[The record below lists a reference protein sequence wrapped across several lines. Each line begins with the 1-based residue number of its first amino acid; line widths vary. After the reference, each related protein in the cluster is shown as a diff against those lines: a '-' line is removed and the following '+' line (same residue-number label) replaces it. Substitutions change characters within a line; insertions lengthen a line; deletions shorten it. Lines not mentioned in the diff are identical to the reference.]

1 MTQNEN
7 KTLSRNRKLAL
18 TGAFSALVVVLAFT
32 RLGMIPLGAV
42 ASISILQVPIIL
54 ITMLAGL
61 GEGLFV
67 GAVFGISSLILAATS
82 PSGVLDPL
90 FVNPLCSVLP
100 RMLVAVVAWG
110 VWKLLNFI
118 PKMPKTVSA
127 AINGFVSTAAH
138 TLLVIG
144 CIYIFKGADVRAA
157 MGGMG
162 YFAVIGALSFN
173 AILEAAAAT
182 IICAAVFAVLFVS
195 SKKKSKLSE
204 AAEE

>member
-7 KTLSRNRKLAL
+7 KTLTRNRRLAL

-42 ASISILQVPIIL
+42 ASISILQVPVIL
-54 ITMLAGL
+54 ITMLAGV

-82 PSGVLDPL
+82 PSGALDPL

-100 RMLVAVVAWG
+100 RMLVAVVAWA
-110 VWKLLNFI
+110 VWKVMNMI
-118 PKMPKTVSA
+118 PKMPKAVSA
-127 AINGFVSTAAH
+127 AINGFVSTVAH

-144 CIYIFKGADVRAA
+144 SIYIFKGAAVKEA

-162 YFAVIGALSFN
+162 YFALIGALSFN
-173 AILEAAAAT
+173 AILEAVAAT

-204 AAEE
+204 TTEE